1 VGVIG
6 GRAKRPYWTGLGM
19 PLGAGLG
26 FVVGLLGWGSTGIAL
41 GLAFGASIG
50 LIVGAIVDSLKST

>member
-1 VGVIG
+1 
-6 GRAKRPYWTGLGM
+6 M
-19 PLGAGLG
+19 SLGAGLG
-26 FVVGLLGWGSTGIAL
+26 VVVGLLGWGSTGIAL